1 MPHAPPLAAR
11 SANESFARLFKGG
24 GVQGRRPCP
33 RSAERGIPLMLTKDQ
48 EGGLR
53 GKPYQ
58 GVSPFCS
65 CTYACAPIRWEVFV
79 ALFCDSTPFLW
90 CLPKETVSS
99 RQRKALFLPRRL
111 HHSRE
116 RYQLVDYT
124 FLARLE
130 EGVGGC
136 LSPYLRRGRTGLVM
150 AALRGRSSS
159 RASLSLSGSAL
170 LQKRV
175 SLGLHP
181 VSLRKSKE
189 MGWNGQDQRGLL
201 HGERRTRKNRRP
213 YRAAVFLFIP
223 GACRRLSTRERWS
236 ISTARPG

>member
-1 MPHAPPLAAR
+1 MLDLRASRA
-11 SANESFARLFKGG
+11 SESFARLFKGG
-24 GVQGRRPCP
+24 LRAGAEPLPALRRA
-33 RSAERGIPLMLTKDQ
+33 RNALFAHKDQ

-58 GVSPFCS
+58 GVSPFFL
-65 CTYACAPIRWEVFV
+65 YACTCAPLRWAVV
-79 ALFCDSTPFLW
+79 DGLPCLSTPFLW

-116 RYQLVDYT
+116 RCCL
-124 FLARLE
+124 
-130 EGVGGC
+130 GC
-136 LSPYLRRGRTGLVM
+136 LYSSSPDLGQGLGGYLSACLRRGRTGFVM
-150 AALRGRSSS
+150 AALRGWSIARV
-159 RASLSLSGSAL
+159 SLSLSGSAH

-189 MGWNGQDQRGLL
+189 MGWNGQQG
-201 HGERRTRKNRRP
+201 GET
-213 YRAAVFLFIP
+213 
-223 GACRRLSTRERWS
+223 T
-236 ISTARPG
+236 TQ

>member
-1 MPHAPPLAAR
+1 MCAYTL
-11 SANESFARLFKGG
+11 GG
-24 GVQGRRPCP
+24 GRCP
-33 RSAERGIPLMLTKDQ
+33 VLPFDPISLVLAQRNGVEPPKKSA
-48 EGGLR
+48 
-53 GKPYQ
+53 
-58 GVSPFCS
+58 
-65 CTYACAPIRWEVFV
+65 
-79 ALFCDSTPFLW
+79 
-90 CLPKETVSS
+90 
-99 RQRKALFLPRRL
+99 FLPRRL

-116 RYQLVDYT
+116 RCRSVDGT
-124 FLARLE
+124 FLARLG

>member
-1 MPHAPPLAAR
+1 MKVSPAFSKAAGCRGSAPARAPLKR
-11 SANESFARLFKGG
+11 GTLLCLFKRRRGSKG
-24 GVQGRRPCP
+24 EPSPGVP
-33 RSAERGIPLMLTKDQ
+33 
-48 EGGLR
+48 
-53 GKPYQ
+53 
-58 GVSPFCS
+58 PFCFWV
-65 CTYACAPIRWEVFV
+65 CTCAPVRWEGVV
-79 ALFCDSTPFLW
+79 SLSCDSTPFLW

-99 RQRKALFLPRRL
+99 RQRKAPFLPRWL

-116 RYQLVDYT
+116 RCRSVDGT

-136 LSPYLRRGRTGLVM
+136 LSHYLRRGRTGLIM